1 MEGLTIEEL
10 RNSLNFSV
18 YYPSAKEIH
27 MVVEKSN
34 VFAIQKFEVRKT
46 IIVSEIFEQGWQSFL
61 EILNCMVT

>member
-27 MVVEKSN
+27 MAMEKSN
-34 VFAIQKFEVRKT
+34 VFAIQKFEVRET
-46 IIVSEIFEQGWQSFL
+46 IIIREIFEQGWQSFL